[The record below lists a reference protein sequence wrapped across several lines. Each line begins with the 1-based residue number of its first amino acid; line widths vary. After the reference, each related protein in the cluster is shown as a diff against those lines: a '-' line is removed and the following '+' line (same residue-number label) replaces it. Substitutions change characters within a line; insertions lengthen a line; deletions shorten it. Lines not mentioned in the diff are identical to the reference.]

1 MSRQKSNLSSKFKF
15 ELIIIYHLVFVIKR
29 VVNITLVLILRR
41 RKKLVLNMYI
51 TPTSYV
57 TIKKVIHCSFS

>member
-41 RKKLVLNMYI
+41 KKKGFKHVYN
-51 TPTSYV
+51 SN
-57 TIKKVIHCSFS
+57 